1 MSTPTL
7 DRENSLWQ
15 RGRMAVAGIDEAGR
29 GALAGPVVAAAVIV
43 PTGAMLAGLWTQVRD
58 SKELTPGV
66 RERLAQEIVESA
78 LAWGIG
84 SIPAAVI
91 DEIGIAAATRQAMVD
106 AVHSMGI
113 RPDYLLIDWVKLPML
128 NIHQESFAKADQ
140 LSVSVAAA
148 SILAKEHRDR
158 LMVELDAIHSMYG
171 FAGHKGYGTQ
181 AHRNAIEQHGPCPD
195 HRHSFSPISS
205 DRPTL
210 FEHGADDAT
219 VGADLLADDGA
230 TAP

>member
-7 DRENSLWQ
+7 DREISLWQ
-15 RGRMAVAGIDEAGR
+15 RGRAAVAGIDEAGR

-58 SKELTPGV
+58 SKELTPRV
-66 RERLAQEIVESA
+66 REELAVEIKKSA

-84 SIPAAVI
+84 AIPAVVI
-91 DEIGIAAATRQAMVD
+91 DEIGIAPATRQAMIVAVD
-106 AVHSMGI
+106 ELIV
-113 RPDYLLIDWVKLPML
+113 RPDHLLIDWVKLPTL

-158 LMVELDAIHSMYG
+158 LMIDLDSIHSLYG
-171 FAGHKGYGTQ
+171 FAAHKGYGTQ
-181 AHRNAIEQHGPCPD
+181 AHRDAIHEHGPCPE
-195 HRHSFSPISS
+195 HRHSFSPIARKPTIFEPSS
-205 DRPTL
+205 GKASR
-210 FEHGADDAT
+210 
-219 VGADLLADDGA
+219 DDGA
-230 TAP
+230 STP